1 MIHFYLCRRTGIS
14 QNSGKSNFV
23 FGRTQIPGKS
33 RDSSRTSQ
41 IERKKINFETFEKQL
56 KAFPANLSRK
66 LNDTFALRGKNVLH
80 YVTRVK
86 SNCSTGLIVVK

>member
-1 MIHFYLCRRTGIS
+1 M
-14 QNSGKSNFV
+14 

-66 LNDTFALRGKNVLH
+66 LNDAFALRGKNVLH

-86 SNCSTGLIVVK
+86 SNCSTGLIVVKEETHNRKVVSLNPSPGH